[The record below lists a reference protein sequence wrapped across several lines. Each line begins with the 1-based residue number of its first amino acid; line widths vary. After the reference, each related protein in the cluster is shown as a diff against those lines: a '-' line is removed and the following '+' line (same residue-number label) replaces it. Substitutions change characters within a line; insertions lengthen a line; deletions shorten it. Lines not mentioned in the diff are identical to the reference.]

1 MEFKTPPNKWS
12 DFTLQQK
19 ALWNAA
25 YTIARYAHDGQVD
38 KAGAPYIDH
47 VRRVSAA
54 CETIDGQ
61 IVALL
66 HDVLED
72 AASYEDMV
80 RLFPEHIVEA
90 VEALTKPD
98 HWVAYPVYIAQVAR
112 NEIAI
117 EVKLA
122 DLRDNMNLERIPNPS
137 EEDEKRVE
145 RYKKGWNLLTA
156 LKQMRPALY
165 IDEN

>member
-1 MEFKTPPNKWS
+1 MEFKTPPNNWS
-12 DFTLQQK
+12 DLTLQQK
-19 ALWNAA
+19 ALWSVA

-38 KAGAPYIDH
+38 KGGAPYIDH

-54 CETIDGQ
+54 CETVDAQ

-80 RLFPEHIVEA
+80 RLFPKHIVDA
-90 VEALTKPD
+90 VQALTKPY
-98 HWVAYPVYIAQVAR
+98 WVGYHQYIAQVAK
-112 NEIAI
+112 NPIAT

-122 DLRDNMNLERIPNPS
+122 DLTDNMNLQRIPNPT

-145 RYKKGWNLLTA
+145 KYKKGWDLLTA
-156 LKQMRPALY
+156 LKQMRTALQ
-165 IDEN
+165 IDAN